1 MSEPIEN
8 MNTVAPLRNVVALV
22 ALIERVKNR
31 AYNLPGMATFYG
43 PSGWGKSSAAIY
55 ATIKFEAV
63 TVQVKSVWT
72 KKTLCEAILAEVGIP
87 PDPTVSRMLDQISQ
101 HLALTGL
108 PLLIDE
114 ADFLVQR
121 KMIEIVRDIYEGS
134 GAPVILIGEELL
146 PQKLRPWERVHGR
159 ILDWVAAQPGDLTD
173 LGHLAK
179 IYASGI
185 EIAPDLRAKLLTA
198 SHGSIRRICVNLDR
212 IREFAVTRGLTRVSL
227 NEWATQPFFTGAA
240 PEIRKFGEAPA
251 RAMAGGVK

>member
-1 MSEPIEN
+1 MAEQEEN
-8 MNTVAPLRNVVALV
+8 INTVAPLRNVVAMV
-22 ALIERVKNR
+22 ALIERVRSR
-31 AYNLPGMATFYG
+31 AHNLPGMATFYG

-55 ATIKFEAV
+55 ATIKFNAV

-179 IYASGI
+179 IYAPGI
-185 EIAPDLRAKLLTA
+185 EIAPDLRAKLLAA
-198 SHGSIRRICVNLDR
+198 SHGSIRRVCVNLDR
-212 IREFAVTRGLTRVSL
+212 IREFAAIKGLKRVCL
-227 NEWATQPFFTGAA
+227 ADWANQPFFTGAA
-240 PEIRKFGEAPA
+240 PEIRKFGETA
-251 RAMAGGVK
+251 RQAAGGAK